1 MILLDIILRL
11 VMIEP
16 KAASEWLSTHPD
28 RETEG
33 LIRGSDENG
42 HGYYDAVGRDCP
54 DETIVESCATREPVN
69 ENDEPESRKIGEFP
83 GIIRLLF
90 SGSLL
95 VVLGAAV
102 VNASIGTAFDTVCFL
117 RFMIPVAPISLT
129 EPRRCFQYLR

>member
-1 MILLDIILRL
+1 MVALGLIVLDIILRL

-16 KAASEWLSTHPD
+16 KTASKWLSKHHD

-33 LIRGSDENG
+33 LTRGSSENS
-42 HGYYDAVGRDCP
+42 HSHYESVTRDCP
-54 DETIVESCATREPVN
+54 DETTVESGPIQEQVN
-69 ENDEPESRKIGEFP
+69 ENGEPGPRKAGEFP

-95 VVLGAAV
+95 VVLGAGA

-117 RFMIPVAPISLT
+117 
-129 EPRRCFQYLR
+129 